1 MKGMAMKRFVLSVA
15 ALTVA
20 LTTNADTYGYLSFQ
34 TADGS
39 SLSVGVE
46 GLSMTFTDAGSKLV
60 VTNSTESRTLDVAD
74 LNKMFFSDESAT
86 AISEVGADSKG
97 YLQVYTV
104 SGSLVGTFSP
114 RRLDEEL
121 EPGIYLVKQNGKT
134 TKIAVK

>member
-1 MKGMAMKRFVLSVA
+1 MKGMAMKRLVLSAA

-20 LTTNADTYGYLSFQ
+20 LTANADTYGYLSFL

-46 GLSMTFTDAGSKLV
+46 GLSMTFTDAGGKLV

-74 LNKMFFSDESAT
+74 LKKMFFSGESAT
-86 AISEVGADSKG
+86 AISEVDADNKR

-104 SGSLVGTFSP
+104 SGSFVGSFSP
-114 RRLDEEL
+114 RCLDEEL
-121 EPGIYLVKQNGKT
+121 EPGIYLVKKNGKT